1 MYHFGDI
8 TYTHSNAAC
17 SHMLTGA
24 LNGHRSRQ
32 QNSNPHVFWG
42 VCFGEVS
49 FTNYKGFSCRQAP
62 NPHIKKG
69 LKKGMEPGEQKTPLS
84 FTVKNANAYPKS
96 SENKSK
102 LQEHEQGFS
111 CRHAAEP

>member
-1 MYHFGDI
+1 MF
-8 TYTHSNAAC
+8 
-17 SHMLTGA
+17 TGVVSKIA
-24 LNGHRSRQ
+24 MF
-32 QNSNPHVFWG
+32 HVFWG
-42 VCFGEVS
+42 VGFGVVS

-111 CRHAAEP
+111 CRRAAEP

>member
-1 MYHFGDI
+1 MSFGG
-8 TYTHSNAAC
+8 SV
-17 SHMLTGA
+17 LG
-24 LNGHRSRQ
+24 G
-32 QNSNPHVFWG
+32 
-42 VCFGEVS
+42 VS

-84 FTVKNANAYPKS
+84 FTVKKANACPKS

-111 CRHAAEP
+111 CRRAAEPWIEKGLEKGVGPGGQKNDRCRLLISYGKFLN